1 MADKKVSV
9 GVKEVQALNTRI
21 SKLNTQRT
29 EVTTKINMYK
39 STLAEELKNYLDSF
53 GVDLSGKTLGETKK
67 LVMAEA
73 EKVNATVQE
82 EYDLKKKVV
91 ELIEMGDIDEANRLL
106 GIVEEPEPEEEETED
121 FVEETEESEI
131 EEDFSVD
138 DMDLG
143 EEEET
148 DDFEDFGFST
158 EVESQEDDEVE
169 EETKD
174 SQVEDEEYVFEEE
187 EDNFEDEDFGFGDL
201 SVDDSDDGGTVEE
214 EVDDDEEDSESPVT
228 MGSDGFEDGDFSVD
242 DLSVEDDL
250 DEEDF
255 GFGELLNGG
264 NKF

>member
-29 EVTTKINMYK
+29 EVATKINMYK

-73 EKVNATVQE
+73 ERVNATVQE

-106 GIVEEPEPEEEETED
+106 GIVEEPEEDETED
-121 FVEETEESEI
+121 PVEEVGESEI
-131 EEDFSVD
+131 EEVFSAD

-143 EEEET
+143 EDET
-148 DDFEDFGFST
+148 DDFDDFGFST

-169 EETKD
+169 EETED
-174 SQVEDEEYVFEEE
+174 SQVEDEEYVFEEK
-187 EDNFEDEDFGFGDL
+187 EDDFEDEDFGFGDL

-228 MGSDGFEDGDFSVD
+228 KGSDGFEDGDFSVD

>member
-29 EVTTKINMYK
+29 EVATKINMYK

-73 EKVNATVQE
+73 ERVNATVQE

-131 EEDFSVD
+131 DEDFSVD

-169 EETKD
+169 EET
-174 SQVEDEEYVFEEE
+174 EDFSVEEE
-187 EDNFEDEDFGFGDL
+187 EDDFEDEDFGFGDL

-214 EVDDDEEDSESPVT
+214 EVDGDEEDSESPVT
-228 MGSDGFEDGDFSVD
+228 KGSDGFEDGDFSVD

-255 GFGELLNGG
+255 EFGELLNGG

>member
-29 EVTTKINMYK
+29 EVATKINMYK

-73 EKVNATVQE
+73 ERVNATVQE

-121 FVEETEESEI
+121 SQV
-131 EEDFSVD
+131 
-138 DMDLG
+138 
-143 EEEET
+143 EEEE
-148 DDFEDFGFST
+148 DN
-158 EVESQEDDEVE
+158 
-169 EETKD
+169 
-174 SQVEDEEYVFEEE
+174 FEEE
-187 EDNFEDEDFGFGDL
+187 EDDFEDEDFGFGDL

-214 EVDDDEEDSESPVT
+214 EVDDDEGDSESPVT
-228 MGSDGFEDGDFSVD
+228 KGSDGFEDGDFSVD

>member
-1 MADKKVSV
+1 MTDKKVSV

-29 EVTTKINMYK
+29 EVATKINMYK

-73 EKVNATVQE
+73 ERVNATVQE

-106 GIVEEPEPEEEETED
+106 GIVEEPEEDETED
-121 FVEETEESEI
+121 PVEEVGESEI
-131 EEDFSVD
+131 EEVFSAD

-143 EEEET
+143 EDET
-148 DDFEDFGFST
+148 DDFDDFGFST
-158 EVESQEDDEVE
+158 EVESQEDDETE
-169 EETKD
+169 EVAED
-174 SQVEDEEYVFEEE
+174 SQVEVEE
-187 EDNFEDEDFGFGDL
+187 EDDFEDDDFGFGAL
-201 SVDDSDDGGTVEE
+201 SVDDSNDGETVEE
-214 EVDDDEEDSESPVT
+214 DADDEEEDSESPVT
-228 MGSDGFEDGDFSVD
+228 EGSDGFEDGDFSVD

>member
-29 EVTTKINMYK
+29 EVATKINMYK

-73 EKVNATVQE
+73 ERVNATVQE

-121 FVEETEESEI
+121 FAEETEESEI
-131 EEDFSVD
+131 KEDFSVD

-158 EVESQEDDEVE
+158 EVGSQEDDEAE
-169 EETKD
+169 EET
-174 SQVEDEEYVFEEE
+174 EDFPVEEE
-187 EDNFEDEDFGFGDL
+187 EDDFEDEDFGFGDL
-201 SVDDSDDGGTVEE
+201 SVDDSDEGDTVEE

-228 MGSDGFEDGDFSVD
+228 KGSDGFEDGDFSVD